1 MFLLNVLL
9 AIAWSALT
17 GQFTPLDLA
26 FGFVLGYGILWV
38 LRRQLRGERYFVKAP
53 QIVRFVVYVLW
64 EIILANINVARVVL
78 LTPKE
83 QIKPGI
89 VAIPLDIRSDAEITM
104 LANLITLTPGTLS
117 LDVADD
123 RSCLYVHAIDI
134 GDPEQFRRGIKDGF
148 ERLVYE
154 VFN

>member
-1 MFLLNVLL
+1 MLLLNILL
-9 AIAWSALT
+9 SIAWSALT
-17 GQFTPLDLA
+17 GVFTPVNLV
-26 FGFVLGYGILWV
+26 FGFALGYGVLWF
-38 LRRQLRGERYFVKAP
+38 LRRQLRGERYFIKAP
-53 QIVRFVVYVLW
+53 QIVWFVMYVLW
-64 EIILANINVARVVL
+64 EIILANLNVARVVL

-134 GDPEQFRRGIKDGF
+134 GDPERFRRGVKEGF

>member
-1 MFLLNVLL
+1 VFLLNILL

-17 GQFTPLDLA
+17 GQFSEIDLA
-26 FGFVLGYGILWV
+26 FGFALGYVILWS
-38 LRRQLRGERYFVKAP
+38 LRRQLRGERYFTKVP
-53 QIVRFVVYVLW
+53 QVIHFVVYVVW
-64 EIILANINVARVVL
+64 EIILANINVARTVL
-78 LTPKE
+78 VTPKE
-83 QIKPGI
+83 QIRPGI
-89 VAIPLDIRSDAEITM
+89 VAIPLDIRTDAEITM

-123 RSCLYVHAIDI
+123 RSCLYVHAINI

>member
-1 MFLLNVLL
+1 MFLLNILL

-17 GQFTPLDLA
+17 GQFSPGDLA
-26 FGFVLGYGILWV
+26 FGFVLGYAILWS
-38 LRRQLRGERYFVKAP
+38 LRRQLRGERYFTKVP
-53 QIVRFVVYVLW
+53 QVIYFVAYVAW
-64 EIILANINVARVVL
+64 QIILANLNVARTVL
-78 LTPKE
+78 FTPKE
-83 QIKPGI
+83 QIRPGI
-89 VAIPLDIRSDAEITM
+89 VAIPLDIRTDAEITM

-123 RSCLYVHAIDI
+123 RSCLYVHTIDV
-134 GDPEQFRRGIKDGF
+134 GDPEQFRREIKDGF

>member
-1 MFLLNVLL
+1 MLLLNILL

-17 GQFTPLDLA
+17 GVFTPINLV
-26 FGFVLGYGILWV
+26 FGFALGYGVLWF
-38 LRRQLRGERYFVKAP
+38 LRRQLRGERYFIKAP
-53 QIVRFVVYVLW
+53 QVVRFVVYVLW

-78 LTPKE
+78 LTPKQ

-134 GDPEQFRRGIKDGF
+134 GDPERFRRGIKEGF

>member
-1 MFLLNVLL
+1 LLNILL

-17 GQFTPLDLA
+17 GQFSPGDLA
-26 FGFVLGYGILWV
+26 FGFVLGYAILWS
-38 LRRQLRGERYFVKAP
+38 LRRQLRGERYFTKVP
-53 QIVRFVVYVLW
+53 QVIYFVAYVAW
-64 EIILANINVARVVL
+64 QIILANLNVARTVL
-78 LTPKE
+78 FTPKE
-83 QIKPGI
+83 QIRPGI
-89 VAIPLDIRSDAEITM
+89 VAIPLDIRTDAEITM

-123 RSCLYVHAIDI
+123 RSCLYVHTIDV
-134 GDPEQFRRGIKDGF
+134 GDPEQFRREIKDGF

>member
-1 MFLLNVLL
+1 MFLLNILL

-17 GQFTPLDLA
+17 GQFSPGDLA
-26 FGFVLGYGILWV
+26 FGFVLGYAILWS
-38 LRRQLRGERYFVKAP
+38 LRRQLWGERYFTKVP
-53 QIVRFVVYVLW
+53 QVIYFVAYVAW
-64 EIILANINVARVVL
+64 QIILANLNVARTVL
-78 LTPKE
+78 FTPKE
-83 QIKPGI
+83 QIRPGI
-89 VAIPLDIRSDAEITM
+89 VAIPLDIRTDAEITM

-123 RSCLYVHAIDI
+123 RSCLYVHTIDV
-134 GDPEQFRRGIKDGF
+134 GDPEQFRREIKDGF

>member
-1 MFLLNVLL
+1 MLLLNILL

-17 GQFTPLDLA
+17 GVFTPVNLV
-26 FGFVLGYGILWV
+26 FGFALGYGVLWF
-38 LRRQLRGERYFVKAP
+38 LRRQLRGERYFIKAP

-64 EIILANINVARVVL
+64 EIILANLNVARVVL

-123 RSCLYVHAIDI
+123 RSCLYVHAMDI
-134 GDPEQFRRGIKDGF
+134 GDPERFRRGIKEGF

>member
-1 MFLLNVLL
+1 MFLLNILL

-26 FGFVLGYGILWV
+26 FGFALGYGILWI

-53 QIVRFVVYVLW
+53 QIVRFAVYVLW
-64 EIILANINVARVVL
+64 EIILANLNVARVVL

-83 QIKPGI
+83 RIKPGI

-123 RSCLYVHAIDI
+123 RSCLYVHAIAV
-134 GDPEQFRRGIKDGF
+134 GDPERFRRGIKNGF

>member
-1 MFLLNVLL
+1 MFLLNILL

-17 GQFTPLDLA
+17 GVFSPVNLA
-26 FGFVLGYGILWV
+26 FGFVLGYSVLWA
-38 LRRQLRGERYFVKAP
+38 LRRQLRGERYFIKAP
-53 QIVRFVVYVLW
+53 QIVRFVAYVLW
-64 EIILANINVARVVL
+64 EIVLANINVARVVL

-134 GDPEQFRRGIKDGF
+134 GDPERFRRGIKDGF

>member
-1 MFLLNVLL
+1 MFLLNILL

-17 GQFTPLDLA
+17 GRFTPIDLA
-26 FGFVLGYGILWV
+26 FGFALGYGVLWM

-53 QIVRFVVYVLW
+53 RVVRFVFYALW
-64 EIILANINVARVVL
+64 QIILANINMARAVL

-83 QIKPGI
+83 RIRPGI
-89 VAIPLDIRSDAEITM
+89 VAIPLSIRSDAEITM

-123 RSCLYVHAIDI
+123 RSCLYVHSIEV
-134 GDPEQFRRGIKDGF
+134 GDPDQFRRGIKNGF
-148 ERLVYE
+148 ERLVHE
-154 VFN
+154 VFS

>member
-1 MFLLNVLL
+1 MFLLNILL

-26 FGFVLGYGILWV
+26 FGFVLGYGILWI

-53 QIVRFVVYVLW
+53 QMVRFVVYVLW
-64 EIILANINVARVVL
+64 EIILANLNVARVVL

-83 QIKPGI
+83 RIKPGI

-123 RSCLYVHAIDI
+123 RSCLYVHAIDV
-134 GDPEQFRRGIKDGF
+134 GDPEQFRRGIKEGF

>member
-1 MFLLNVLL
+1 MFLLNILL

-53 QIVRFVVYVLW
+53 QIVRFVFYVLW
-64 EIILANINVARVVL
+64 QIILANINMARIVL
-78 LTPKE
+78 LTPKA

-123 RSCLYVHAIDI
+123 RSCLYVHAIDV
-134 GDPEQFRRGIKDGF
+134 GDPEQFRREIKDGF

>member
-1 MFLLNVLL
+1 MLLLNILL

-17 GQFTPLDLA
+17 GQFGPADLL
-26 FGFVLGYGILWV
+26 FGFVLGYLILWP
-38 LRRQLRGERYFVKAP
+38 LRGWLRGERYYAKVP
-53 QIVRFVVYVLW
+53 RVLRFIVYVIW
-64 EIILANINVARVVL
+64 EIILANLNVAKAVL

-83 QIKPGI
+83 RLRPGI
-89 VAIPLDIRSDAEITM
+89 VAVPLDIRSDAEITM

-117 LDVADD
+117 LDVSDD
-123 RSCLYVHAIDI
+123 RQCLYVHALDV
-134 GDPEQFRRGIKDGF
+134 GDPQQFRRNIKDGF